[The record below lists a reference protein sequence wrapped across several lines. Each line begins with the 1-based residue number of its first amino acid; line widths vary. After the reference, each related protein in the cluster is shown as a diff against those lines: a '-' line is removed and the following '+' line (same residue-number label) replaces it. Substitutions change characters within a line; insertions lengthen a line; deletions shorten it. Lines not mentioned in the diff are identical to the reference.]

1 MDFTREQEQAIT
13 SRGEDILVSAGAGAG
28 KTRVLVT
35 RICEMI
41 MDREHPVPADQLL
54 VLTFTNAA
62 AKEMKERI
70 SLELKE
76 RLEKDPENRYLRR
89 QIRAVRHA
97 DISTI
102 HSFCHHLIRTH
113 FNELGI
119 DPSFRIGDDTE
130 LKPLKQEAM
139 EKLLEDRYL
148 SGEQSFFDLVEAYA
162 PGRTDLALEGII
174 DRTYTF
180 VRGFPDSDGWFSVME
195 KDFASMMDPEGL
207 KQSRIIRILTEEAL
221 RKIVFCRQSTER
233 AIRITE
239 DTGGPDQV
247 LTCLIQEKE
256 ETDRLIGLKDYPSL
270 QKGLS
275 EFPLPAYPRKTGKLK
290 EWVPFDEVKKSHELL
305 KKTVNDLL
313 KSVFAKDPQEII
325 REQEMMYPLLKECIF
340 LVRRFAEIYLEGK
353 REKNIYDFN
362 DLEHFTLELLT
373 DSYGEDGQPV
383 PSEEAV
389 RIAGRYKAVFVDEYQ
404 DTSLIQETIIKL
416 LTESGENNLFVV
428 GDVKQ
433 SIYRFRQARPD
444 LFLKRYHRY
453 EAGEGLKIELRDNFR
468 SSPDVLDFCNRI
480 FSCWMKEDFGGIE
493 YNDEIKLVPGSGGP
507 MAEKH
512 FPQEAMLLIR
522 DPEEEDEG
530 EIDKTLAETAMIAK
544 RIRQLHDEEGY
555 GYDDMVILLRSV
567 KSSGELM
574 ADYLENLGIP
584 TVCGNETGY
593 FRTREIRV
601 ILNYLSV
608 VDNVFQDIPMASVML
623 SGIGGFSG
631 EDIARLK
638 VLADPSRRSHIWLYD
653 LMKYYLENGKDE
665 PLKEKITRFLD
676 LLHDFRGK
684 KQEMLLHELVW
695 EICRRTGFY
704 EQILAMPRGEKR
716 ICNLMMLI
724 QQAKNYEKNVYKGL
738 FYFIRHMEE
747 LRTYEVEP
755 GDNSMEDSSASA
767 VKIMTIHKSKGLE
780 FPVVFVSMLSR
791 QFMKQDNRDK
801 IFLHPGLGMGMDV
814 FYPSERISSPSVIKQ
829 VIGDQLVREGME
841 EELRVLYVA
850 MTRARERLILT
861 SVVDRKKMDAME
873 SGEPLFPAPESAKSF
888 LDWILPVLR
897 ENNWENC
904 TKIRMDQLAEDMDD
918 SGSRLHIS
926 LNGMMEEAGNR
937 AVDTEPVR
945 QAFRKTYPY
954 DYCVGWKRKFS
965 VSELKKLA
973 MERLEGEEV
982 PFLEIPAAGEEEPVP
997 AFLGEK
1003 QEEESGGTAYGTLV
1017 HKVMELLPF
1026 DRITEPDSLPEELD
1040 RILESADG
1048 GFPGLKN
1055 RIFSG
1060 VSAFLFS
1067 EEGTVFREMAS
1078 GNRLF
1083 KELPFTAGLDASLIY
1098 PGSRGGERIVLQ
1110 GIVDVCG
1117 ETEDGL
1123 WLLGYNTDRIG
1134 PGEESVLLDR
1144 YRTQMLYY
1152 RLALEQMTG
1161 KKVIRSLIYSFALK
1175 KFIEC
1180 D

>member
-1 MDFTREQEQAIT
+1 MDFTREQELAIT

-41 MDREHPVPADQLL
+41 MDTEHPVSADRLL

-70 SLELKE
+70 SLELRE

-130 LKPLKQEAM
+130 LKPLKQESM
-139 EKLLEDRYL
+139 EKLLEERYL

-162 PGRTDLALEGII
+162 PGRSDFALEGII
-174 DRTYTF
+174 DNIYTF
-180 VRGFPDSDGWFSVME
+180 VRGFPDADGWFSGME
-195 KDFASMMDPEGL
+195 EEFASMMDREGL
-207 KQSRIIRILTEEAL
+207 QKSRIIRILTEEAV
-221 RKIVFCRQSTER
+221 RKLGYCKKSTER

-247 LTCLIQEKE
+247 LDCLVRERE
-256 ETDRLIGLKDYPSL
+256 EICRLMGLGDFPSL
-270 QKGLS
+270 QAGLAAL
-275 EFPLPAYPRKTGKLK
+275 ELPAYPRKSKKTRD
-290 EWVPFDEVKKSHELL
+290 WVPFDEVKKSHELL
-305 KKTVNDLL
+305 KDTVKKLME
-313 KSVFAKDPQEII
+313 SAFAKNPEGIL
-325 REQEMMYPLLKECIF
+325 REQEMMYPLLKECVF
-340 LVRRFAEIYLEGK
+340 LVRRFSEIYLAGK
-353 REKNIYDFN
+353 KEKNIYDFN

-389 RIAGRYKAVFVDEYQ
+389 RIAGRYQAVFVDEYQ

-416 LTESGENNLFVV
+416 LTDSGESSLFVV

-444 LFLKRYHRY
+444 LFLERYHRY
-453 EAGEGLKIELRDNFR
+453 EEGEGLKIELRDNFR

-493 YNDEIKLVPGSGGP
+493 YNDEIKLVPGAGGP
-507 MAEKH
+507 MEDKH

-522 DPEEEDEG
+522 DPQEEEEG
-530 EIDKTLAETAMIAK
+530 EIDKTLAETAMIAD
-544 RIRQLHDEEGY
+544 RIRRLHDEEGY
-555 GYDDMVILLRSV
+555 SYDDMVILLRSV

-574 ADYLENLGIP
+574 ADYLESRGIP

-608 VDNVFQDIPMASVML
+608 IDNVCQDIPMASVML

-631 EDIARLK
+631 EDLARLK
-638 VLADPSRRSHIWLYD
+638 VLADPSFRSHIFLYD

-665 PLKEKITRFLD
+665 ALRGKITRFLD
-676 LLHDFRGK
+676 LLDDFRRK

-704 EQILAMPRGEKR
+704 EQVLAMPRGEKR
-716 ICNLMMLI
+716 AGNLMMLI

-755 GDNSMEDSSASA
+755 GDTSMEDSSASA

-791 QFMKQDNRDK
+791 QFMKQDHRDK

-814 FYPSERISSPSVIKQ
+814 FYPAERLSAPSVIKQ
-829 VIGDQLVREGME
+829 VIGDRLVKEGME

-861 SVVDRKKMDAME
+861 SVVDRKKMDEME
-873 SGEPLFPAPESAKSF
+873 NGEPLFPAPEQARSF

-897 ENNWENC
+897 QHEWEGC
-904 TKIRMDQLAEDMDD
+904 TKVQM
-918 SGSRLHIS
+918 SRLTEEMEEADSRGHIS
-926 LNGMMEEAGNR
+926 LRGMMEEAGSR
-937 AVDTEPVR
+937 RLDTGPVR
-945 QAFRKTYPY
+945 QAFQKTYPY
-954 DYCVGWKRKFS
+954 DHCVGWKRKFS

-982 PFLEIPAAGEEEPVP
+982 PFMETPAPGEEEPLP
-997 AFLGEK
+997 AFLSEIK
-1003 QEEESGGTAYGTLV
+1003 EEGSGGTAYGTLV

-1026 DRITEPDSLPEELD
+1026 ERITDRDSLMEEMD
-1040 RILESADG
+1040 RILDSREEPFS
-1048 GFPGLKN
+1048 GLRS
-1055 RIFSG
+1055 RISSG

-1067 EEGTVFREMAS
+1067 EEGDVFRRMAA
-1078 GNRLF
+1078 GNRLY

-1098 PGSRGGERIVLQ
+1098 PGSMGGERIVLQ

-1117 ETEDGL
+1117 ETEEGL
-1123 WLLGYNTDRIG
+1123 WLLDYKTDRIG

-1144 YRTQMLYY
+1144 YETQMLYY

-1161 KKVIRSLIYSFALK
+1161 KKVVRSMIYSFALK

>member
-139 EKLLEDRYL
+139 EKLLEERYL

-174 DRTYTF
+174 DKMYTF
-180 VRGFPDSDGWFSVME
+180 VRGFPDSEGWFSGME

-221 RKIVFCRQSTER
+221 RKLVFCKKSTER

-239 DTGGPDQV
+239 DTGGPDQI
-247 LTCLIQEKE
+247 LTCLIREKE
-256 ETDRLIGLKDYPSL
+256 EIDRLIELKDYPSL
-270 QKGLS
+270 QEGLS
-275 EFPLPAYPRKTGKLK
+275 TFALPAYPRKTGKLK

-313 KSVFAKDPQEII
+313 NSAFAKDPQGII
-325 REQEMMYPLLKECIF
+325 REQEMMYPLLMECIF

-353 REKNIYDFN
+353 KEKNIYDFN

-416 LTESGENNLFVV
+416 LTEPGENSLFVV

-530 EIDKTLAETAMIAK
+530 EIDKTLAETAMIAE

-574 ADYLENLGIP
+574 ADYLETLGIP

-638 VLADPSRRSHIWLYD
+638 VLADPSRRYHIWLYD
-653 LMKYYLENGKDE
+653 LMKFYLENGKDE
-665 PLKEKITRFLD
+665 SLKEKITRFLD
-676 LLHDFRGK
+676 LLHDFRRK

-704 EQILAMPRGEKR
+704 EHVLAMPRGEKR
-716 ICNLMMLI
+716 IGNLMMLI
-724 QQAKNYEKNVYKGL
+724 QQAKKYEKNVYKGL

-861 SVVDRKKMDAME
+861 SVVDRKKMEAME
-873 SGEPLFPAPESAKSF
+873 SGEPLLPAPESAKSF

-926 LNGMMEEAGNR
+926 LRGMMEEAGNR

-997 AFLGEK
+997 AFLGKK

-1026 DRITEPDSLPEELD
+1026 ERITDPDSLPEELD
-1040 RILESADG
+1040 RILDSADG

-1055 RIFSG
+1055 RICSG

-1067 EEGTVFREMAS
+1067 EEGAVFREMAS
-1078 GNRLF
+1078 GNRLW

-1117 ETEDGL
+1117 ETEGGL
-1123 WLLGYNTDRIG
+1123 WLLDYKTDRIG

-1144 YRTQMLYY
+1144 YRTQMIYY

-1161 KKVIRSLIYSFALK
+1161 KKVVRSLIYSFALK